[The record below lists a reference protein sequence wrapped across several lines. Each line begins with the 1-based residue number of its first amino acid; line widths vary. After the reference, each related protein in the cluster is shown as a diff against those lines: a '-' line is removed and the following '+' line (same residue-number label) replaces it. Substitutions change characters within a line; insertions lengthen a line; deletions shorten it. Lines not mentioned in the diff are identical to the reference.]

1 MRLGRWRL
9 LATAGAALTI
19 LAATSRHA
27 LAQQATVTGT
37 VTASGSNAPLGDVR
51 ILLIGT
57 SISGVT
63 GEDGKFT
70 LKKVP
75 AGARQFQALRVGY
88 QSQKKTITL
97 TETGTDT
104 VNFSMSVA
112 IAQLEEVVTT
122 ATGQARKVELGN
134 ALSTVDVAKSA
145 ETSEISTTADM
156 LTAKAPGV
164 VVLPGSTLGGAPTV
178 RVRGVSSISLSN
190 APIWVVDGV
199 RISTGNLT
207 SGTDTQFS
215 LLNVL
220 NPDEIEDIEIVKG
233 PSAATLYGTD
243 AANGVVVVTTK
254 KGRAGAARWSFSGEY
269 GNVDDRNDYPDMYA
283 NWGHTLGNPTKQVRC
298 QLGTMAP
305 PGTTPTSNSTCISDS
320 VTHYNLLADPSRTFI
335 HMGNRKAAT
344 AQVSGGSDAVRY
356 FASGSL
362 NNEVGPIQMPGFDVD
377 RFKSQNIPVQDTWF
391 HPLAQ
396 QQASFRTNLSATVSP
411 TFDLTANMGFTKE
424 DNRIEPESDL
434 IIALLYTGMQNY
446 GFKGPGLDKVTTQAK
461 YVDGTAVPLNDYLQW
476 DPGDIMQA
484 TSFNDVQRTIGSFNA
499 SWRPL
504 AWMQNEGTVGLDL
517 ASVNYYHLCALN
529 QCPPQSATARIGNI
543 NDNRNDSRNFSA
555 KLTSTS
561 SWNAK
566 SWANLKTTFG
576 ADYVN
581 LETDNVNSTGQGL
594 PPGATTV
601 ASATTITANE
611 AQPTVV
617 KTLGVY
623 AQEQAA
629 LRDRIFLTV
638 AARTDQNSAFGTNFQ
653 HVVYPKAS
661 LSWLLS
667 DESFWPQR
675 LSFMNQFRVRASY
688 GASGVQ
694 PGRTQGLI
702 TFAPGTVTID
712 GRSATSGT
720 DTPALTASNPGNL
733 DLKPE
738 RSTEFETGFETQ
750 LLNNRV
756 HVDYTFYKKKTRDA
770 LISVP
775 VAPSAA
781 ASVTSLLENVGSTQ
795 NYGHELQVNAQL
807 IDRRTFG
814 WDVTVTASHNTALIV
829 DLGIDPSTGKARVI
843 GAGSLTE
850 QRDGQPIDAQWYHPY
865 TYSDANHDGVLQVSE
880 VHVDSSF
887 QNYGNAIPR
896 DLFSVNTGFDLFNHK
911 LRLTSLFDYKG
922 GYSTQDGADNF
933 QCNSVPL
940 SCQSTQ
946 DPHAP
951 LAQQAAAIAKTYG
964 TSIGGVG
971 YKTGAGYFMNGQFWK
986 WREMSAILQL
996 PDRVNRLLRA
1006 QSGSSLVFSAR
1017 NLKLWSSFWGI
1028 DPESNY
1034 GLNGSELQ
1042 NEFQTS
1048 PPPTYFVFRLNLKY

>member
-1 MRLGRWRL
+1 MTLGRWKI
-9 LATAGAALTI
+9 AVAGAALTLVSLGGQ
-19 LAATSRHA
+19 LAA
-27 LAQQATVTGT
+27 QGATITGRII
-37 VTASGSNAPLGDVR
+37 AKEGGQPLPDARV
-51 ILLIGT
+51 IVIGT
-57 SISGVT
+57 SAST
-63 GEDGKFT
+63 SSAEDGKYT
-70 LKKVP
+70 LRNVP
-75 AGARQFQALRVGY
+75 PGSITLQVLRVGY
-88 QSQKKTITL
+88 RSLKRIVEVTAGGTATSDFTL
-97 TETGTDT
+97 E
-104 VNFSMSVA
+104 VA
-112 IAQLEEVVTT
+112 VAQLEEVVTT
-122 ATGQARKVELGN
+122 ATGQARRVELGN
-134 ALSTVDVAKSA
+134 AIATVDVAKAA
-145 ETSEISTTADM
+145 EVSEISTTADM

-199 RISTGNLT
+199 RIATDNLT
-207 SGTDTQFS
+207 TGTDTRFS
-215 LLNVL
+215 LLNNL

-254 KGRAGAARWSFSGEY
+254 KGRAGASRWSFGGEY

-305 PGTTPTSNSTCISDS
+305 PGTTPTSNNTCISDS

-335 HMGNRKAAT
+335 TLGNRKAAT

-362 NNEVGPIQMPGFDVD
+362 NNEVGPIQMPGFDVQ
-377 RFKSQNIPVQDTWF
+377 RFQSENVKVQDAWF

-396 QQASFRTNLSATVSP
+396 QQASFRTNLSASVSP
-411 TFDLTANMGFTKE
+411 KFDLTATAGFLKE

-434 IIALLYTGMQNY
+434 IIALLYTGLQNY

-461 YVDGTAVPLNDYLQW
+461 YADGTAVPLNDYLQW

-484 TSFNDVQRTIGSFNA
+484 TSFSDVQRMLGSFNA

-504 AWMQNEGTVGLDL
+504 PWMANEGTVGLDL
-517 ASVNYYHLCALN
+517 VSSNYFHLCALN
-529 QCPPQSATARIGNI
+529 QCPPQSATARIGNV
-543 NDNRNDSRNFSA
+543 NDKRQDNRNFSA
-555 KLTSTS
+555 KVVSTS

-566 SWANLKTTFG
+566 PWANLKTTFG
-576 ADYVN
+576 VDYVN
-581 LETDNVNSTGQGL
+581 LELDSVSTTGQGL

-601 ASATTITANE
+601 AAATTVTAGE
-611 AQPTVV
+611 VQPTVT

-623 AQEQAA
+623 AQEAA
-629 LRDRIFLTV
+629 SFRDRVFVTV
-638 AARTDQNSAFGTNFQ
+638 AARSDQNSAFGTNFQ
-653 HVVYPKAS
+653 RVLYPKAS

-667 DESFWPQR
+667 DESFFPQR
-675 LSFMNQFRVRASY
+675 LDFLSQFRVRASY

-712 GRSATSGT
+712 GRSSTTGT
-720 DTPALTASNPGNL
+720 DTPGLSASNPGNPN
-733 DLKPE
+733 LKPE
-738 RSTEFETGFETQ
+738 RSAEFETGFETY
-750 LLNNRV
+750 LLSNRV
-756 HVDYTFYKKKTRDA
+756 HLDYTYYRKTTHDA

-775 VAPSAA
+775 IAPSAGA
-781 ASVTSLLENVGSTQ
+781 AVTSLLENIGSTR
-795 NYGHELQVNAQL
+795 NSGHELQLNAQL
-807 IDRRTFG
+807 VDSRRFG
-814 WDVTVTASHNTALIV
+814 WDMTITASHNTALIV
-829 DLGIDPSTGKARVI
+829 DLGIDPSTGVARII
-843 GAGSLTE
+843 GAGGLTE

-865 TYSDANHDGVLQVSE
+865 TYADANHDGVIQVSE

-896 DLFSVNTGFDLFNHK
+896 DLLAINTGVDLFNHH
-911 LRLTSLFDYKG
+911 LRLTSLFDSKG

-946 DPHAP
+946 DPHAS

-964 TSIGGVG
+964 TTIGTTSF
-971 YKTGAGYFMNGQFWK
+971 KSGAGYFMNGQFWK
-986 WREMSAILQL
+986 WREASAILQL
-996 PDRVNRLLRA
+996 PRRMNNLLRTA
-1006 QSGSSLVFSAR
+1006 DGSTFVFSAR
-1017 NLKLWSSFWGI
+1017 NLHLWSSFWGI

-1042 NEFQTS
+1042 NEFQTA